1 MKIELIWNRGVVRL
15 KNSCLIKHERSYFS
29 DRFYPH
35 YLPSIFLVFTES
47 IVGGIA
53 NDDDDNWF
61 QDLSDPDN
69 ENNQKRSNGGVKSV
83 ALRRQVLFC
92 IVFTS
97 VNHIISNELFNSISA
112 IQIFDDKGG
121 SVTGAS
127 IAEVPIEFAN
137 IT

>member
-1 MKIELIWNRGVVRL
+1 M
-15 KNSCLIKHERSYFS
+15 
-29 DRFYPH
+29 
-35 YLPSIFLVFTES
+35 
-47 IVGGIA
+47 
-53 NDDDDNWF
+53 
-61 QDLSDPDN
+61 SDPDN
-69 ENNQKRSNGGVKSV
+69 ENNQKRSNGDVKSV

-121 SVTGAS
+121 SVTGPS